1 MEGLHVYSRHFEA
14 RKFPGSWFSTPETI
28 NKYEEEIVRR
38 WNAAFRFLEPRINII
53 NAVTAPAVGNLG
65 YYGIIAVDHERRP
78 LLVGRVKDIVLTHT
92 YRNGRR
98 LEYDAFMEL
107 VVASTN
113 ESLTA
118 GVQDIMETGLP
129 DFVSVKN
136 ELQSLLFSSDPK
148 SISLQPRQ
156 TRMRG

>member
-1 MEGLHVYSRHFEA
+1 
-14 RKFPGSWFSTPETI
+14 
-28 NKYEEEIVRR
+28 
-38 WNAAFRFLEPRINII
+38 
-53 NAVTAPAVGNLG
+53 
-65 YYGIIAVDHERRP
+65 
-78 LLVGRVKDIVLTHT
+78 
-92 YRNGRR
+92 
-98 LEYDAFMEL
+98 MEL